1 MAPEIVKPETDSAQI
16 SFPPPFVYL
25 GFLLL
30 GLVADRFSPYWAGIG
45 IEYPLRLILGGVI
58 GAAGIFIML
67 SGTRRFRKLGTNVEP
82 WKPTN
87 QIVSSGIYRVT
98 RNPMYLG
105 MALLYL
111 GLALALNSIGALIF
125 LPVVLLVIRTQV
137 IAREERYLEAK
148 FGEEYLT
155 YKNSVRR
162 WI

>member
-1 MAPEIVKPETDSAQI
+1 MAPKIVKPETDSAQI

-30 GLVADRFSPYWAGIG
+30 GLVADRFSPYWTGMGIDG
-45 IEYPLRLILGGVI
+45 QIRLALGGIV
-58 GAAGIFIML
+58 GTLGVFVML
-67 SGTRRFRKLGTNVEP
+67 SGTQRFRKLGNNLEP
-82 WKPTN
+82 WKSAN

-111 GLALALNSIGALIF
+111 GLGLALNSIGALVF
-125 LPVVLLVIRTQV
+125 LPIALLVIRTQV
-137 IAREERYLEAK
+137 IAPEERYLEAK
-148 FGEEYLT
+148 FGDEYLT

>member
-1 MAPEIVKPETDSAQI
+1 MAPEIVKPETDSAQV

-30 GLVADRFSPYWAGIG
+30 GLAADRLSPYWADIG
-45 IEYPLRLILGGVI
+45 IDSPMRLALGGII
-58 GAAGIFIML
+58 GAAGIFTML
-67 SGTRRFRKLGTNVEP
+67 SGTQRFRKLGNNLEP
-82 WKPTN
+82 WKPAN

-105 MALLYL
+105 MALFYL

-137 IAREERYLEAK
+137 IAREERYLETK